1 MNTDIS
7 IEKDEDQIALASLT
21 NSTIKIKNFIQ
32 NNSNDFFQK
41 RNQDVGGKTRKEETK
56 TLEPQMNFT
65 KAT

>member
-32 NNSNDFFQK
+32 NNSNDFF
-41 RNQDVGGKTRKEETK
+41 
-56 TLEPQMNFT
+56 
-65 KAT
+65 